1 MTNLTGIIANAAMGL
16 AMASTRR
23 KELQIFLNAT
33 RRPMTHQ
40 LDLLRRIMAENAATN
55 FGRRHGFS
63 AIRGLKAYRRHVP
76 VMSYEALRPYI
87 ERQRLT
93 GEPCL
98 TRNMPVFYARTSG
111 TTGDHKYI
119 PVTGSGL
126 ARLKASQRLFALAQ
140 YQGSGFY
147 RGKILALVS
156 PAVEGRFENGLPY
169 GSATGSIYRAMPR
182 PIRAKYVV
190 PAPLFEIEDYEA
202 KYYAIAALA
211 LQEDEITG
219 LAAANPST
227 FLKLLDV
234 IRTHWDQ
241 LLDDIASGQST
252 VTGRMT
258 AEQSNAFNRRF
269 VANPKCAR
277 RLSALAEEESI
288 LTFAKIW
295 PRLNSVVTWTGGSC
309 GFALTA
315 LAEQWS
321 ANTKIIEAG
330 YLSSEFWGTIN
341 VDAAQG
347 LCVPTIMDTFFEFV
361 ERINWESGRP
371 SFLTLDQVEQ
381 GREYYIFITTPDG
394 LFRYDMN
401 DIVEVTG
408 WVNATPTLAFVQKGT
423 GVTNI
428 TGEKLCESQV
438 TLAVNRAQR
447 YGELRIP
454 FFVALADEERAEY
467 QLFVEPLRHQALEA
481 KTIAGQVDRSLCEL
495 NLEYSEKRASG
506 RLKPLRVAWVKPGTG
521 DLYRKGCVA
530 QGQRDAQFKC
540 LRLQYKRDCS
550 FDFTRHCLAAV

>member
-1 MTNLTGIIANAAMGL
+1 MTILTSIIANAAMRL

-23 KELQIFLNAT
+23 KELQTFLAAT
-33 RRPMTHQ
+33 CRPMTHQ
-40 LDLLRRIMAENAATN
+40 VDLLRYILAKNAATN
-55 FGRRHGFS
+55 FGRRHSFS
-63 AIRGLKAYRRHVP
+63 GIQGLEAYRRHVP
-76 VMSYEALRPYI
+76 VQTYQALRPYI
-87 ERQRLT
+87 ECQRLT

-98 TRNMPVFYARTSG
+98 TREMPVIYARTSG
-111 TTGDHKYI
+111 TTGDQKYI

-126 ARLKASQRLFALAQ
+126 LRLKASQRLFALAQ

-147 RGKILALVS
+147 QGKILALAS

-169 GSATGSIYRAMPR
+169 GSATGSIYRTMPR
-182 PIRAKYVV
+182 PIRSKYVV
-190 PAPLFEIEDYEA
+190 PAPLFGVEDYEA

-211 LQEDEITG
+211 LQEGGITG

-234 IRTHWDQ
+234 IRTNWDQ
-241 LLDDIASGQST
+241 LLVDLASGQST
-252 VTGRMT
+252 VTSRMT
-258 AEQSNAFNRRF
+258 AEQSNAFTRRF
-269 VANPKCAR
+269 VANPDRAR
-277 RLSALAEEESI
+277 RLSALAEEENS

-295 PRLNSVVTWTGGSC
+295 PRLEGVVTWTGGSC

-315 LAEQWS
+315 LAEQWL
-321 ANTKIIEAG
+321 AKTKIIEAG

-341 VDAAQG
+341 LDVSQG

-361 ERINWESGRP
+361 ERSNWESGCAI
-371 SFLTLDQVEQ
+371 FLTLDQVKE
-381 GREYYIFITTPDG
+381 GREYYIFVTTPDG

-408 WVNATPTLAFVQKGT
+408 RINATPTLAFVQKGT

-428 TGEKLCESQV
+428 TGEKLSESQV

-447 YGELRIP
+447 RGEFRIS

-481 KTIAGQVDRSLCEL
+481 EAIAEQVDSSLREL

-506 RLKPLRVAWVKPGTG
+506 RLKPLRATWVKPGTG
-521 DLYRKGCVA
+521 ELYRKGCVA

-540 LRLQYKRDCS
+540 LQLQYKRECR
-550 FDFTRHCLAAV
+550 FDFTRHWLAAA